1 MKMEN
6 KAKKELETIN
16 NLELLDK
23 VLTVYNLIEI
33 AIITVGLIGII
44 TIMI

>member
-1 MKMEN
+1 MEN

-23 VLTVYNLIEI
+23 VISIFNLIEFT
-33 AIITVGLIGII
+33 IIIVGLIGII